1 LKVVDISN
9 NCIEDFKVLVK
20 YGLKENT
27 SLVNVDIL
35 GNPGC
40 NQKTRKQIAL
50 CLLKNLEIIKRS
62 GIELKEEWIKP
73 ENLTFKIP

>member
-1 LKVVDISN
+1 MSN

-27 SLVNVDIL
+27 SLVNVDII

-40 NQKTRKQIAL
+40 TEKIRKQVAL
-50 CLLKNLEIIKRS
+50 CLLKNLELIKRQ
-62 GIELKEEWIKP
+62 GIEIKDEWIKP
-73 ENLTFKIP
+73 ENLAFKIP